1 MQTTHHPIPESIQQ
15 QVRKLRLS
23 GLLSSLPLRLAE
35 AQNHQLSAA
44 QFLEL
49 VLQDELNVRHQREL
63 ARRQSAAS
71 FRESRAL
78 EGFDFSFNSSINR
91 QQVYELASCH
101 FIEEKRDA
109 ILVGPPGVGKSHIVQ
124 ALGREVV
131 RRGYGVLYRSI
142 FDVVRDVLE
151 AHDAAQEGRV
161 IKKYLKPDLLI
172 IDDMGLKAVPE
183 RGAEILLEIIMR
195 RYEVRSTM
203 MTSNRPLEEWGKLLG
218 DVPSAGAILDR
229 LLHRA
234 EILVIQGESYRL
246 KERAQRAAAAKRE

>member
-1 MQTTHHPIPESIQQ
+1 M
-15 QVRKLRLS
+15 
-23 GLLSSLPLRLAE
+23 SSLPLRLAE
-35 AQNHQLSAA
+35 AQHHQLSAA

-124 ALGREVV
+124 AWGGRW
-131 RRGYGVLYRSI
+131 S
-142 FDVVRDVLE
+142 DVGTGCCI
-151 AHDAAQEGRV
+151 GRF
-161 IKKYLKPDLLI
+161 LTWC
-172 IDDMGLKAVPE
+172 A
-183 RGAEILLEIIMR
+183 
-195 RYEVRSTM
+195 TC
-203 MTSNRPLEEWGKLLG
+203 
-218 DVPSAGAILDR
+218 
-229 LLHRA
+229 
-234 EILVIQGESYRL
+234 
-246 KERAQRAAAAKRE
+246 

>member
-15 QVRKLRLS
+15 QARKLRLS

-124 ALGREVV
+124 ALGRCFGSASIGKSGLE
-131 RRGYGVLYRSI
+131 RYGVGGLVLS
-142 FDVVRDVLE
+142 FDFSFVPGLGEFLVTVGKDGLCFAEKFVL
-151 AHDAAQEGRV
+151 R
-161 IKKYLKPDLLI
+161 
-172 IDDMGLKAVPE
+172 
-183 RGAEILLEIIMR
+183 
-195 RYEVRSTM
+195 
-203 MTSNRPLEEWGKLLG
+203 G
-218 DVPSAGAILDR
+218 DVSDGG
-229 LLHRA
+229 
-234 EILVIQGESYRL
+234 V
-246 KERAQRAAAAKRE
+246 